1 MLLFF
6 GLHESLGFTYV
17 IGCHLNGSLETFY
30 INNFAQGQKAL
41 GTFALTA
48 LGRNAQLRRCAGGW
62 GNGGDPQKRQ
72 AWDNVPRAA
81 FACST
86 RQMYSSTFLKV
97 WRRTEPII
105 IVAVRES
112 IRKPNLHQNHKIFI
126 KIFPFCAKF
135 SNAQGIILKTRFFRW
150 LLHKNVLST
159 MLRTK
164 DCMIKIFSF
173 LREKGRLTRKK
184 CNRISHNIDEGYF
197 QNRLEMCS
205 SDNSALRGHI

>member
-1 MLLFF
+1 M
-6 GLHESLGFTYV
+6 
-17 IGCHLNGSLETFY
+17 NGSLETFY

-112 IRKPNLHQNHKIFI
+112 IRKTQFSSKSKKIL
-126 KIFPFCAKF
+126 KMLPFGAK
-135 SNAQGIILKTRFFRW
+135 NATVPPIILMKVNSKNRSKCVAPEIHRWGCTFSRFVS
-150 LLHKNVLST
+150 NT
-159 MLRTK
+159 PAP
-164 DCMIKIFSF
+164 
-173 LREKGRLTRKK
+173 KK
-184 CNRISHNIDEGYF
+184 
-197 QNRLEMCS
+197 Q
-205 SDNSALRGHI
+205 

>member
-62 GNGGDPQKRQ
+62 GNGGAPPKRQ

-112 IRKPNLHQNHKIFI
+112 IRKTQFSSKSKNFLKML
-126 KIFPFCAKF
+126 PFRAKF
-135 SNAQGIILKTRFFRW
+135 LHAIGMIL
-150 LLHKNVLST
+150 
-159 MLRTK
+159 
-164 DCMIKIFSF
+164 
-173 LREKGRLTRKK
+173 
-184 CNRISHNIDEGYF
+184 
-197 QNRLEMCS
+197 
-205 SDNSALRGHI
+205 